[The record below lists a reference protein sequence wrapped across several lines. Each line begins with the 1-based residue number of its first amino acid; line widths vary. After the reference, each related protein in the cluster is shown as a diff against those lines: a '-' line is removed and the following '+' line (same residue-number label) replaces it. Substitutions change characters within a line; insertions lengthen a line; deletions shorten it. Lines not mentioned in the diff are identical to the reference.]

1 MRHKYAQRRQTNT
14 TIENLEMID
23 ITTESGVKIEEITTC
38 TTIETLAEV
47 TSETTTLE
55 IGRAVETPE
64 EVTSETTT
72 LEIGRAA
79 ETQEEV
85 TSETTTLEIG
95 RAVET
100 QEEVTS
106 ETTTLDIDQA
116 VETKRSL
123 LIMIGLAQ
131 NVTIP
136 ISRSGKNVIAVVNQ
150 KAEIPK
156 EETTNQG
163 ETNRQEMTGEVET
176 IVSQENSE
184 KPEVNHPITHTI
196 GVLNH

>member
-14 TIENLEMID
+14 TIENLEMIN
-23 ITTESGVKIEEITTC
+23 IVTESGVEIEEITTC
-38 TTIETLAEV
+38 ITIETQAEVTSETEIQTVETRAEVTSATTTLDIDQAVEIQEEV

-55 IGRAVETPE
+55 TGRAVETPE

-72 LEIGRAA
+72 LE
-79 ETQEEV
+79 V
-85 TSETTTLEIG
+85 G
-95 RAVET
+95 RAVEK
-100 QEEVTS
+100 
-106 ETTTLDIDQA
+106 
-116 VETKRSL
+116 KRFL
-123 LIMIGLAQ
+123 LITIGLAQ

>member
-14 TIENLEMID
+14 TIENLEMIN
-23 ITTESGVKIEEITTC
+23 IVTESGVKIEEITTC
-38 TTIETLAEV
+38 ITIETQAEV
-47 TSETTTLE
+47 TSATTTLDIDQEVEIQEEVTSDTTTLE

-72 LEIGRAA
+72 LEIGRAV
-79 ETQEEV
+79 EE
-85 TSETTTLEIG
+85 
-95 RAVET
+95 
-100 QEEVTS
+100 
-106 ETTTLDIDQA
+106 
-116 VETKRSL
+116 KRFL
-123 LIMIGLAQ
+123 LITIGLAQ

-136 ISRSGKNVIAVVNQ
+136 ISRSGKNVIAVANQ

>member
-1 MRHKYAQRRQTNT
+1 
-14 TIENLEMID
+14 MIN
-23 ITTESGVKIEEITTC
+23 IVTESGVEIEEMTTC
-38 TTIETLAEV
+38 ITIETQAEV
-47 TSETTTLE
+47 TSETEIQTVETRAEVTSATTTLD

-64 EVTSETTT
+64 EVTSE
-72 LEIGRAA
+72 
-79 ETQEEV
+79 
-85 TSETTTLEIG
+85 STTLEIG
-95 RAVET
+95 RAVEK
-100 QEEVTS
+100 
-106 ETTTLDIDQA
+106 
-116 VETKRSL
+116 KRFL
-123 LIMIGLAQ
+123 LITIGLAQ

-136 ISRSGKNVIAVVNQ
+136 ISRSGKNVIAVANQ
-150 KAEIPK
+150 KAEIPE